1 MHYNA
6 LKELYGV
13 ENVYTIDLR
22 PLKAY
27 RRDNCTIIASLGY
40 ISAIGHLLQHS
51 RRSNRWR
58 VLLGSH

>member
-1 MHYNA
+1 MKLLYISKAFEDNIGATMHYNA

-27 RRDNCTIIASLGY
+27 RRDKYT
-40 ISAIGHLLQHS
+40 
-51 RRSNRWR
+51 
-58 VLLGSH
+58 